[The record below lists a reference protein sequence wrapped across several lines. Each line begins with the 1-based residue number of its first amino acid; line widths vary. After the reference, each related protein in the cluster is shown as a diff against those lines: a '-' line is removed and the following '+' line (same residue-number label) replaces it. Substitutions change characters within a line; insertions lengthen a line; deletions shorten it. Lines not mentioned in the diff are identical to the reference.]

1 MIAFKE
7 INGAIAQLGER
18 LHGMQE
24 VGGSIPPSSTII
36 TYEKLTRR
44 YMFLGIWLAERGW
57 IPDFL
62 LRIAV
67 KFISKAR
74 IKKSGSFSEKLDVI
88 SSLRDGPIAEST
100 PFANKQHYEV
110 PPAFFEKVLGSKLKY
125 SCSLFSGNQKSLN
138 DAETEMLKT
147 YIERAN
153 IGSKQEILDL
163 GCGWG
168 SFSLYAAQKFSNSN
182 FTAVSNSDEQINF
195 IKSKIQELGLTN
207 LLALKQDINQ
217 LNLNKK
223 FDRIVSIEMFEH
235 VRNYKNLL
243 KKLSYLMVDD
253 GQLFVHIFCHKQ
265 SAYLYEIKN
274 KRDWMTKYFFTGGI
288 MPSKDIFE
296 NFDED
301 LTVTKSWE
309 INGNHYSKTS
319 KAWLKNM
326 DKNSRIIKQI
336 LNRHYDE
343 ENIWFHRWRI
353 FFLTCEEFFKINDG
367 KEWFVSHYSF
377 EKKNQDTNKQL

>member
-1 MIAFKE
+1 
-7 INGAIAQLGER
+7 
-18 LHGMQE
+18 
-24 VGGSIPPSSTII
+24 
-36 TYEKLTRR
+36 
-44 YMFLGIWLAERGW
+44 MFLGIWLAERGW

-74 IKKSGSFSEKLDVI
+74 IKKSSSFSEKLDVI
-88 SSLRDGPIAEST
+88 SSLRDGPIAELT

-125 SCSLFSGNQKSLN
+125 SCSLFSDNQKSLN

-153 IGSKQEILDL
+153 IRSKQEILDL

-168 SFSLYAAQKFSNSN
+168 SFSLYAAQKFSNCN

-235 VRNYKNLL
+235 MRNYKNLL
-243 KKLSYLMVDD
+243 QRLSNLMTDE
-253 GQLFVHIFCHKQ
+253 GLLFVHIFCHRQ
-265 SAYLYEIKN
+265 SAYFYEIKN
-274 KRDWMTKYFFTGGI
+274 QWDWMTKYFFTGGI

-296 NFDED
+296 FFDED
-301 LTVTKSWE
+301 LTVAESWE
-309 INGNHYSKTS
+309 INGKHYSKTS
-319 KAWLKNM
+319 KSWLKNI
-326 DKNSRIIKQI
+326 DKNSKIVNQI
-336 LNRHYDE
+336 LNQHYDE
-343 ENIWFHRWRI
+343 KNIWFNRWRI
-353 FFLTCEEFFKINDG
+353 FFLACEEFFKINDG
-367 KEWFVSHYSF
+367 KEWFVSHYLL
-377 EKKNQDTNKQL
+377 EKKNKATNK

>member
-1 MIAFKE
+1 
-7 INGAIAQLGER
+7 
-18 LHGMQE
+18 
-24 VGGSIPPSSTII
+24 
-36 TYEKLTRR
+36 
-44 YMFLGIWLAERGW
+44 MFLGIWLAERGW

-74 IKKSGSFSEKLDVI
+74 IKKSSSFSEKLDVI
-88 SSLRDGPIAEST
+88 SSLRDGPIAELT

-125 SCSLFSGNQKSLN
+125 SCSLFSDNQKSLN

-153 IGSKQEILDL
+153 IRSKQEILDL

-235 VRNYKNLL
+235 MRNYKNLL
-243 KKLSYLMVDD
+243 QRLSNLMTDD
-253 GQLFVHIFCHKQ
+253 GLLFVHIFCHRQ
-265 SAYLYEIKN
+265 SAYFYEIKN
-274 KRDWMTKYFFTGGI
+274 QWDWMTKYFFTGGI

-296 NFDED
+296 FFDED
-301 LTVTKSWE
+301 LTVAKSWE
-309 INGNHYSKTS
+309 INGKHYSKTS
-319 KAWLKNM
+319 KSWLKNI
-326 DKNSRIIKQI
+326 DKNSKIVKQI
-336 LNRHYDE
+336 LNQHYDE
-343 ENIWFHRWRI
+343 KNIWFNRWRI
-353 FFLTCEEFFKINDG
+353 FFLACEEFFKINDG
-367 KEWFVSHYSF
+367 KEWFVSHYLL
-377 EKKNQDTNKQL
+377 EKKNKATNK

>member
-1 MIAFKE
+1 
-7 INGAIAQLGER
+7 
-18 LHGMQE
+18 
-24 VGGSIPPSSTII
+24 
-36 TYEKLTRR
+36 
-44 YMFLGIWLAERGW
+44 MFLGIWLAERGW

-74 IKKSGSFSEKLDVI
+74 IKKSSSFSEKLDVI
-88 SSLRDGPIAEST
+88 SSLRDGPIAELT

-125 SCSLFSGNQKSLN
+125 SCSLFSDNQKSLN

-153 IGSKQEILDL
+153 IRSKQEILDL

-168 SFSLYAAQKFSNSN
+168 SFSLYAAQKFSNCN

-235 VRNYKNLL
+235 MRNYKNLL
-243 KKLSYLMVDD
+243 QRLSNLMTDD
-253 GQLFVHIFCHKQ
+253 GLLFVHIFCHRQ
-265 SAYLYEIKN
+265 FAYFYEIKN
-274 KRDWMTKYFFTGGI
+274 QWDWMTKYFFTGGI

-296 NFDED
+296 FFDED
-301 LTVTKSWE
+301 LTVAESWE
-309 INGNHYSKTS
+309 INGKHYSKTS
-319 KAWLKNM
+319 KSWLKNI
-326 DKNSRIIKQI
+326 DKNSKIVNQI
-336 LNRHYDE
+336 LNQHYDE
-343 ENIWFHRWRI
+343 KNIWFNRWRI
-353 FFLTCEEFFKINDG
+353 FFLACEEFFKINDG
-367 KEWFVSHYSF
+367 KEWFVSHYLL
-377 EKKNQDTNKQL
+377 EKKNKATNK

>member
-1 MIAFKE
+1 
-7 INGAIAQLGER
+7 
-18 LHGMQE
+18 
-24 VGGSIPPSSTII
+24 
-36 TYEKLTRR
+36 
-44 YMFLGIWLAERGW
+44 MFLGIWLAERGW

-74 IKKSGSFSEKLDVI
+74 IKKSSSFSEKLDVI
-88 SSLRDGPIAEST
+88 SSLRDGSIAELT

-110 PPAFFEKVLGSKLKY
+110 PTAFFEKVLGSKLKY
-125 SCSLFSGNQKSLN
+125 SCSLFSDNQKSLN

-153 IGSKQEILDL
+153 IRSKQEILDL

-168 SFSLYAAQKFSNSN
+168 SFSLYAAQKFSNCN

-235 VRNYKNLL
+235 MRNYKNLL
-243 KKLSYLMVDD
+243 QRLSNLMTDD
-253 GQLFVHIFCHKQ
+253 GLLFVHIFCHRQ
-265 SAYLYEIKN
+265 SAYFYEIKN
-274 KRDWMTKYFFTGGI
+274 QWDWMTKYFFTGGI

-296 NFDED
+296 FFDED
-301 LTVTKSWE
+301 LTVTESWE
-309 INGNHYSKTS
+309 INGKHYSKTS
-319 KAWLKNM
+319 KSWLKNI
-326 DKNSRIIKQI
+326 DKNSKIVKQI
-336 LNRHYDE
+336 LNQHYDE
-343 ENIWFHRWRI
+343 KNIWFNRWRI
-353 FFLTCEEFFKINDG
+353 FFLACEEFFKINDG
-367 KEWFVSHYSF
+367 KEWFVSHYLL
-377 EKKNQDTNKQL
+377 EKKNKATNK

>member
-1 MIAFKE
+1 
-7 INGAIAQLGER
+7 
-18 LHGMQE
+18 
-24 VGGSIPPSSTII
+24 
-36 TYEKLTRR
+36 
-44 YMFLGIWLAERGW
+44 MFLGIWLAERGW

-74 IKKSGSFSEKLDVI
+74 LKKSNSFSEKLAVLN
-88 SSLRDGPIAEST
+88 SLKDGPIAEST
-100 PFANKQHYEV
+100 PSANKQHYEV

-125 SCSLFSGNQKSLN
+125 SCSLFSDNQKNLN

-153 IGSKQEILDL
+153 IRSKQEILDL

-235 VRNYKNLL
+235 MRNYKNLL
-243 KKLSYLMVDD
+243 QRLSNLMTDD
-253 GQLFVHIFCHKQ
+253 GLLFVHIFCHRQ
-265 SAYLYEIKN
+265 SAYFYEIKN
-274 KRDWMTKYFFTGGI
+274 QWDWMTKYFFTGGI

-296 NFDED
+296 FFDED
-301 LTVTKSWE
+301 LTVAESWE
-309 INGNHYSKTS
+309 INGKHYSKTS
-319 KAWLKNM
+319 KSWLKNI
-326 DKNSRIIKQI
+326 DKNSKIVKQI
-336 LNRHYDE
+336 LNQHYDE
-343 ENIWFHRWRI
+343 KNIWFNRWRI
-353 FFLTCEEFFKINDG
+353 FFLACEEFFKINDG
-367 KEWFVSHYSF
+367 KEWFVSHYLL
-377 EKKNQDTNKQL
+377 EKKNKATNK

>member
-1 MIAFKE
+1 
-7 INGAIAQLGER
+7 
-18 LHGMQE
+18 
-24 VGGSIPPSSTII
+24 
-36 TYEKLTRR
+36 
-44 YMFLGIWLAERGW
+44 MFLGIWLAERGW

-74 IKKSGSFSEKLDVI
+74 IKKSSSFSEKLDVI
-88 SSLRDGPIAEST
+88 SSLRDGPIAELT

-125 SCSLFSGNQKSLN
+125 SCSLFSDNQKSLN

-153 IGSKQEILDL
+153 IRSKQEILDL

-168 SFSLYAAQKFSNSN
+168 SFSLYAAQKFSNCN

-235 VRNYKNLL
+235 MRNYKNLL
-243 KKLSYLMVDD
+243 QRLSNLMTDD
-253 GQLFVHIFCHKQ
+253 GLLFVHIFCHRQ
-265 SAYLYEIKN
+265 SAYFYEIKN
-274 KRDWMTKYFFTGGI
+274 QWDWMTKYFFTGGI

-296 NFDED
+296 FFDEN
-301 LTVTKSWE
+301 LTVAESWE
-309 INGNHYSKTS
+309 INGKHYSKTS
-319 KAWLKNM
+319 KSWLKNI
-326 DKNSRIIKQI
+326 DKNSKIVKQI
-336 LNRHYDE
+336 LNQHYDE
-343 ENIWFHRWRI
+343 KNIWFNRWRI
-353 FFLTCEEFFKINDG
+353 FFLACEEFFKINDG
-367 KEWFVSHYSF
+367 KEWFVSHYLL
-377 EKKNQDTNKQL
+377 EKKNKATNK

>member
-1 MIAFKE
+1 
-7 INGAIAQLGER
+7 
-18 LHGMQE
+18 
-24 VGGSIPPSSTII
+24 
-36 TYEKLTRR
+36 
-44 YMFLGIWLAERGW
+44 MFLGIWLAERGW

-74 IKKSGSFSEKLDVI
+74 IKKSSSFSEKLDVI
-88 SSLRDGPIAEST
+88 SSLRDGPIAELT

-125 SCSLFSGNQKSLN
+125 SCSLFGDNQKSLN

-153 IGSKQEILDL
+153 IRSKQEILDL

-168 SFSLYAAQKFSNSN
+168 SFSLYAAQKFSNCN

-235 VRNYKNLL
+235 MRNYKNLL
-243 KKLSYLMVDD
+243 QRLSNLMTDD
-253 GQLFVHIFCHKQ
+253 GLLFVHIFCHRQ
-265 SAYLYEIKN
+265 SAYFYEIKN
-274 KRDWMTKYFFTGGI
+274 QWDWMTKYFFTGGI

-296 NFDED
+296 FFDED
-301 LTVTKSWE
+301 LTVAESWE
-309 INGNHYSKTS
+309 INGKHYSKTS
-319 KAWLKNM
+319 KSWLKNI
-326 DKNSRIIKQI
+326 DKNSKIVNQI
-336 LNRHYDE
+336 LNQHYDE
-343 ENIWFHRWRI
+343 KNIWFNRWRI
-353 FFLTCEEFFKINDG
+353 FFLACEEFFKINDG
-367 KEWFVSHYSF
+367 KEWFVSHYLL
-377 EKKNQDTNKQL
+377 EKKNKATNK

>member
-1 MIAFKE
+1 
-7 INGAIAQLGER
+7 
-18 LHGMQE
+18 
-24 VGGSIPPSSTII
+24 
-36 TYEKLTRR
+36 
-44 YMFLGIWLAERGW
+44 MFLGIWLAERGW

-74 IKKSGSFSEKLDVI
+74 IKKSSSFSEKLDVL
-88 SSLRDGPIAEST
+88 SSLRDGPIAELT

-125 SCSLFSGNQKSLN
+125 SCSLFSDNHKSLN

-153 IGSKQEILDL
+153 IRSKQEILDL

-235 VRNYKNLL
+235 MRNYKNLL
-243 KKLSYLMVDD
+243 QRLSNLMTDD
-253 GQLFVHIFCHKQ
+253 GLLFVHIFCHRQ
-265 SAYLYEIKN
+265 SAYFYEIKN
-274 KRDWMTKYFFTGGI
+274 QWDWMTKYFFTGGI

-296 NFDED
+296 FFDED
-301 LTVTKSWE
+301 LTVAESWE
-309 INGNHYSKTS
+309 INGKHYSKTS
-319 KAWLKNM
+319 KSWLKNI
-326 DKNSRIIKQI
+326 DKNSKIVKQI
-336 LNRHYDE
+336 LNQHYDE
-343 ENIWFHRWRI
+343 KNIWFNRWRI
-353 FFLTCEEFFKINDG
+353 FFLACEEFFKINDG
-367 KEWFVSHYSF
+367 KEWFVSHYLL
-377 EKKNQDTNKQL
+377 EKKNKATNK

>member
-1 MIAFKE
+1 
-7 INGAIAQLGER
+7 
-18 LHGMQE
+18 
-24 VGGSIPPSSTII
+24 
-36 TYEKLTRR
+36 
-44 YMFLGIWLAERGW
+44 MFLGIWLAERGW

-74 IKKSGSFSEKLDVI
+74 IKKSNSFSEKLDVI
-88 SSLRDGPIAEST
+88 SSLRDGPIAELT

-125 SCSLFSGNQKSLN
+125 SCSLFSDNQKSLN

-153 IGSKQEILDL
+153 IRSKQEILDL

-168 SFSLYAAQKFSNSN
+168 SFSLYAAQKFSNCN

-235 VRNYKNLL
+235 MRNYKNLL
-243 KKLSYLMVDD
+243 QRLSNLMTDD
-253 GQLFVHIFCHKQ
+253 GLLFVHIFCHRQ
-265 SAYLYEIKN
+265 SAYFYEIKN
-274 KRDWMTKYFFTGGI
+274 QWDWMTKYFFTGGI

-296 NFDED
+296 FFDED
-301 LTVTKSWE
+301 LTVAESWE
-309 INGNHYSKTS
+309 INGKHYSKTS
-319 KAWLKNM
+319 KSWLKNI
-326 DKNSRIIKQI
+326 DKNSKIVKQI
-336 LNRHYDE
+336 LNQHYDE
-343 ENIWFHRWRI
+343 KNIWFNRWRI
-353 FFLTCEEFFKINDG
+353 FFLACEEFFKINDG
-367 KEWFVSHYSF
+367 KEWFVSHYLL
-377 EKKNQDTNKQL
+377 EKKNKATNK

>member
-1 MIAFKE
+1 
-7 INGAIAQLGER
+7 
-18 LHGMQE
+18 
-24 VGGSIPPSSTII
+24 
-36 TYEKLTRR
+36 
-44 YMFLGIWLAERGW
+44 MFLGIWLAERGW

-74 IKKSGSFSEKLDVI
+74 IKKSSSFSEKLDVI
-88 SSLRDGPIAEST
+88 SSLRDGPIAELT

-125 SCSLFSGNQKSLN
+125 SCSLFSDNQKSLN

-153 IGSKQEILDL
+153 IRSKQEILDL

-168 SFSLYAAQKFSNSN
+168 SFSLYAAQKFSNCN

-235 VRNYKNLL
+235 MRNYKNLL
-243 KKLSYLMVDD
+243 QRLSNLMTDD
-253 GQLFVHIFCHKQ
+253 GLLFVHIFCHRQ
-265 SAYLYEIKN
+265 FAYFYEIKN
-274 KRDWMTKYFFTGGI
+274 QWDWMTKYFFTGGI

-296 NFDED
+296 FFDED
-301 LTVTKSWE
+301 LTVAESWE
-309 INGNHYSKTS
+309 INGKHYSKTS
-319 KAWLKNM
+319 KSWLKNI
-326 DKNSRIIKQI
+326 DKNSKIVKQI
-336 LNRHYDE
+336 LNQHYDE
-343 ENIWFHRWRI
+343 KNIWFNRWRI
-353 FFLTCEEFFKINDG
+353 FFLACEEFFKINDG
-367 KEWFVSHYSF
+367 KEWFVSHYLL
-377 EKKNQDTNKQL
+377 EKKNKATNK

>member
-1 MIAFKE
+1 
-7 INGAIAQLGER
+7 
-18 LHGMQE
+18 
-24 VGGSIPPSSTII
+24 
-36 TYEKLTRR
+36 
-44 YMFLGIWLAERGW
+44 MFLGIWLAERGW

-74 IKKSGSFSEKLDVI
+74 IKKSSSFSEKLDVI
-88 SSLRDGPIAEST
+88 SSLRDGPIAELT

-125 SCSLFSGNQKSLN
+125 SCSLFSDNQKNLN

-153 IGSKQEILDL
+153 IRSKQEILDL

-235 VRNYKNLL
+235 MRNYKNLL
-243 KKLSYLMVDD
+243 QRLSNLMTDD
-253 GQLFVHIFCHKQ
+253 GLLFVHIFCHRQ
-265 SAYLYEIKN
+265 SAYFYEIKN
-274 KRDWMTKYFFTGGI
+274 QWDWMTKYFFTGGI

-296 NFDED
+296 FFDED
-301 LTVTKSWE
+301 LTVAESWE
-309 INGNHYSKTS
+309 INGKHYSKTS
-319 KAWLKNM
+319 KSWLKNI
-326 DKNSRIIKQI
+326 DKNSKIVKQI
-336 LNRHYDE
+336 LNQHYDE
-343 ENIWFHRWRI
+343 KNIWFNRWRI
-353 FFLTCEEFFKINDG
+353 FFLACEEFFKINDG
-367 KEWFVSHYSF
+367 KEWFVSHYLL
-377 EKKNQDTNKQL
+377 EKKNKATNK

>member
-1 MIAFKE
+1 
-7 INGAIAQLGER
+7 
-18 LHGMQE
+18 
-24 VGGSIPPSSTII
+24 
-36 TYEKLTRR
+36 
-44 YMFLGIWLAERGW
+44 MFLGIWLAERGW

-74 IKKSGSFSEKLDVI
+74 IKKSNSFSEKLDVI
-88 SSLRDGPIAEST
+88 TSLRDGPIAEST

-110 PPAFFEKVLGSKLKY
+110 PTAFFEKVLGSKLKY
-125 SCSLFSGNQKSLN
+125 SCSLFSDNQKSLN

-153 IGSKQEILDL
+153 IRSKQEILDL

-168 SFSLYAAQKFSNSN
+168 SFSLYAAQKFSNCN

-235 VRNYKNLL
+235 MRNYKNLL
-243 KKLSYLMVDD
+243 QRLSNLMTDD
-253 GQLFVHIFCHKQ
+253 GLLFVHIFCNRQ
-265 SAYLYEIKN
+265 SAYFYEIKN
-274 KRDWMTKYFFTGGI
+274 QWDWMTKYFFTGGI

-296 NFDED
+296 FFDED
-301 LTVTKSWE
+301 LTVAESWE
-309 INGNHYSKTS
+309 INGKHYSKTS
-319 KAWLKNM
+319 KSWLKNI
-326 DKNSRIIKQI
+326 DKNSKIVKQI
-336 LNRHYDE
+336 LNQHYDE
-343 ENIWFHRWRI
+343 KNIWFNRWRI
-353 FFLTCEEFFKINDG
+353 FFLACEEFFKINDG
-367 KEWFVSHYSF
+367 KEWFVSHYLL
-377 EKKNQDTNKQL
+377 EKKNKATNK

>member
-1 MIAFKE
+1 MI
-7 INGAIAQLGER
+7 
-18 LHGMQE
+18 
-24 VGGSIPPSSTII
+24 
-36 TYEKLTRR
+36 
-44 YMFLGIWLAERGW
+44 LGIWLAERGW

-74 IKKSGSFSEKLDVI
+74 IKKSSSFSEKLDVI
-88 SSLRDGPIAEST
+88 SSLRDGPIAELT

-125 SCSLFSGNQKSLN
+125 SCSLFSDNQKSLN

-153 IGSKQEILDL
+153 IRSKQEILDL

-168 SFSLYAAQKFSNSN
+168 SFSLYAAQKFSNCN

-235 VRNYKNLL
+235 MRNYKNLL
-243 KKLSYLMVDD
+243 QRLSNLMTDD
-253 GQLFVHIFCHKQ
+253 GLLFVHIFCHRQ
-265 SAYLYEIKN
+265 SAYFYEIKN
-274 KRDWMTKYFFTGGI
+274 QWDWMTKYFFTGGI

-296 NFDED
+296 FFDED
-301 LTVTKSWE
+301 LTVAESWE
-309 INGNHYSKTS
+309 INGKHYSKTS
-319 KAWLKNM
+319 KSWLKNI
-326 DKNSRIIKQI
+326 DKNSKIVNQI
-336 LNRHYDE
+336 LNQHYDE
-343 ENIWFHRWRI
+343 KNIWFNRWRI
-353 FFLTCEEFFKINDG
+353 FFLACEEFFKINDG
-367 KEWFVSHYSF
+367 KEWFVSHYLL
-377 EKKNQDTNKQL
+377 EKKNKATNK

>member
-1 MIAFKE
+1 
-7 INGAIAQLGER
+7 
-18 LHGMQE
+18 
-24 VGGSIPPSSTII
+24 
-36 TYEKLTRR
+36 
-44 YMFLGIWLAERGW
+44 MFLGIWLAERGW

-74 IKKSGSFSEKLDVI
+74 LKRSNSFSEKLAVLN
-88 SSLRDGPIAEST
+88 SLKDGPIAEST
-100 PFANKQHYEV
+100 PSANKQHYEV

-125 SCSLFSGNQKSLN
+125 SCSLFSDNHKSLN

-153 IGSKQEILDL
+153 IRSKQEILDL

-168 SFSLYAAQKFSNSN
+168 SFSLYAAQKFSNCN

-235 VRNYKNLL
+235 MRNYKNLL
-243 KKLSYLMVDD
+243 QRLSNLMTDD
-253 GQLFVHIFCHKQ
+253 GLLFVHIFCHRQ
-265 SAYLYEIKN
+265 SAYFYEIKN
-274 KRDWMTKYFFTGGI
+274 QWDWMTKYFFTGGI

-296 NFDED
+296 FFDED
-301 LTVTKSWE
+301 LTVAESWE
-309 INGNHYSKTS
+309 INGKHYSKTS
-319 KAWLKNM
+319 KSWLKNI
-326 DKNSRIIKQI
+326 DKNSKIVKQI
-336 LNRHYDE
+336 LNQHYDE
-343 ENIWFHRWRI
+343 KNIWFNRWRI
-353 FFLTCEEFFKINDG
+353 FFLACEEFFKINDG
-367 KEWFVSHYSF
+367 KEWFVSHYLL
-377 EKKNQDTNKQL
+377 EKKNKATNK

>member
-1 MIAFKE
+1 
-7 INGAIAQLGER
+7 
-18 LHGMQE
+18 
-24 VGGSIPPSSTII
+24 
-36 TYEKLTRR
+36 
-44 YMFLGIWLAERGW
+44 MFLGIWLAERGW

-74 IKKSGSFSEKLDVI
+74 IKKSSSFSEKLDVI
-88 SSLRDGPIAEST
+88 SSLRDGPIAELT

-125 SCSLFSGNQKSLN
+125 SCSLFSDNQKSLN

-153 IGSKQEILDL
+153 IRSKQEILDL

-168 SFSLYAAQKFSNSN
+168 SFSLYAAQKFSNCN

-235 VRNYKNLL
+235 MRNYKNLL
-243 KKLSYLMVDD
+243 QRLSNLMTDD
-253 GQLFVHIFCHKQ
+253 GLLFVHIFCHRQ
-265 SAYLYEIKN
+265 SAYFYEIKN
-274 KRDWMTKYFFTGGI
+274 QWDWVTKYFFTGGI

-296 NFDED
+296 FFDED
-301 LTVTKSWE
+301 LTVAESWE
-309 INGNHYSKTS
+309 INGKHYSKTS
-319 KAWLKNM
+319 KSWLKNI
-326 DKNSRIIKQI
+326 DKNSKIVKQI
-336 LNRHYDE
+336 LNQHYDE
-343 ENIWFHRWRI
+343 KNIWFNRWRI
-353 FFLTCEEFFKINDG
+353 FFLACEEFFKINDG
-367 KEWFVSHYSF
+367 KEWFVSHYLL
-377 EKKNQDTNKQL
+377 EKKNKATNK

>member
-1 MIAFKE
+1 MI
-7 INGAIAQLGER
+7 
-18 LHGMQE
+18 
-24 VGGSIPPSSTII
+24 
-36 TYEKLTRR
+36 
-44 YMFLGIWLAERGW
+44 LGIWLAERGW

-74 IKKSGSFSEKLDVI
+74 IKKSSSFSEKLDVI
-88 SSLRDGPIAEST
+88 SSLRDGPIAELT

-125 SCSLFSGNQKSLN
+125 SCSLFSDNQKSLN

-153 IGSKQEILDL
+153 IRSKQEILDL

-168 SFSLYAAQKFSNSN
+168 SFSLYAAQKFSNCN

-235 VRNYKNLL
+235 MRNYKNLL
-243 KKLSYLMVDD
+243 QRLSNLMTDD
-253 GQLFVHIFCHKQ
+253 GLLFVHIFCHRQ
-265 SAYLYEIKN
+265 SAYFYEIKN
-274 KRDWMTKYFFTGGI
+274 QWDWMTKYFFTGGI

-296 NFDED
+296 FFDED
-301 LTVTKSWE
+301 LTVAESWE
-309 INGNHYSKTS
+309 INGKHYSKTS
-319 KAWLKNM
+319 KSWLKNI
-326 DKNSRIIKQI
+326 DKNSKIVKQI
-336 LNRHYDE
+336 LNQHYDE
-343 ENIWFHRWRI
+343 KNIWFNRWRI
-353 FFLTCEEFFKINDG
+353 FFLACEEFFKINDG
-367 KEWFVSHYSF
+367 KEWFVSHYLL
-377 EKKNQDTNKQL
+377 EKKNKATNK

>member
-1 MIAFKE
+1 
-7 INGAIAQLGER
+7 
-18 LHGMQE
+18 
-24 VGGSIPPSSTII
+24 
-36 TYEKLTRR
+36 
-44 YMFLGIWLAERGW
+44 MFLGIWLAERGW

-74 IKKSGSFSEKLDVI
+74 IKKSSSFSEKLDVI
-88 SSLRDGPIAEST
+88 SSLRDGPIAELT

-125 SCSLFSGNQKSLN
+125 SCSLFSDNQKSLN

-153 IGSKQEILDL
+153 IRSKQEILDL

-235 VRNYKNLL
+235 MRNYKNLL
-243 KKLSYLMVDD
+243 QRLSNLMTDD
-253 GQLFVHIFCHKQ
+253 GLLFVHIFCHRQ
-265 SAYLYEIKN
+265 SAYFYEIKN
-274 KRDWMTKYFFTGGI
+274 QWDWMTKYFFTGGI

-296 NFDED
+296 FFDED
-301 LTVTKSWE
+301 LTVAESWE
-309 INGNHYSKTS
+309 INGKHYSKTS
-319 KAWLKNM
+319 KSWLKNI
-326 DKNSRIIKQI
+326 DKNSKIVKQI
-336 LNRHYDE
+336 LNQHYDE
-343 ENIWFHRWRI
+343 KNIWFNRWRI
-353 FFLTCEEFFKINDG
+353 FFLACEEFFKINDG
-367 KEWFVSHYSF
+367 KEWFVSHYLL
-377 EKKNQDTNKQL
+377 EKKNKATNK

>member
-1 MIAFKE
+1 
-7 INGAIAQLGER
+7 
-18 LHGMQE
+18 
-24 VGGSIPPSSTII
+24 
-36 TYEKLTRR
+36 
-44 YMFLGIWLAERGW
+44 MFLGIWLAERGW

-74 IKKSGSFSEKLDVI
+74 IKKSSSFSEKLDVI
-88 SSLRDGPIAEST
+88 SSLRDGPIAELT

-125 SCSLFSGNQKSLN
+125 SCSLFSDNQKSLN

-153 IGSKQEILDL
+153 IRSKQEILDL

-168 SFSLYAAQKFSNSN
+168 SFSLYAAQKFSNCN

-195 IKSKIQELGLTN
+195 IKSKAKELGITN

-235 VRNYKNLL
+235 MRNYKNLL
-243 KKLSYLMVDD
+243 QRLSNLMTDD
-253 GQLFVHIFCHKQ
+253 GLLFVHIFCHRQ
-265 SAYLYEIKN
+265 FAYFYEIKN
-274 KRDWMTKYFFTGGI
+274 QWDWMTKYFFTGGI

-296 NFDED
+296 FFDED
-301 LTVTKSWE
+301 LTVAESWE
-309 INGNHYSKTS
+309 INGKHYSKTS
-319 KAWLKNM
+319 KSWLKNI
-326 DKNSRIIKQI
+326 DKNSKIVKQI
-336 LNRHYDE
+336 LNQHYDE
-343 ENIWFHRWRI
+343 KNIWFNRWRI
-353 FFLTCEEFFKINDG
+353 FFLACEEFFKINDG
-367 KEWFVSHYSF
+367 KEWFVSHYLL
-377 EKKNQDTNKQL
+377 EKKNKATNK

>member
-1 MIAFKE
+1 
-7 INGAIAQLGER
+7 
-18 LHGMQE
+18 
-24 VGGSIPPSSTII
+24 
-36 TYEKLTRR
+36 
-44 YMFLGIWLAERGW
+44 MFLGIWLAERGW

-74 IKKSGSFSEKLDVI
+74 IKKSSSFSEKLDVI
-88 SSLRDGPIAEST
+88 SSLRDGPIAELT

-125 SCSLFSGNQKSLN
+125 SCSLFSDNQKSLN

-153 IGSKQEILDL
+153 IRSKQEILDL

-168 SFSLYAAQKFSNSN
+168 SFSLYAAQKFSNCN

-235 VRNYKNLL
+235 MRNYKNLL
-243 KKLSYLMVDD
+243 QRLSNLMTDD
-253 GQLFVHIFCHKQ
+253 GLLFVHIFCHRQ
-265 SAYLYEIKN
+265 SAYFYEIKN
-274 KRDWMTKYFFTGGI
+274 QWDWMTKYFFTGGI

-296 NFDED
+296 FFDED
-301 LTVTKSWE
+301 LTVAKSWE
-309 INGNHYSKTS
+309 INGKHYSKTS
-319 KAWLKNM
+319 KSWLKNI
-326 DKNSRIIKQI
+326 DKNSKIVKQI
-336 LNRHYDE
+336 LNQHYDE
-343 ENIWFHRWRI
+343 KNIWFNRWRI
-353 FFLTCEEFFKINDG
+353 FFLACEEFFKINDG
-367 KEWFVSHYSF
+367 KEWFVSHYLL
-377 EKKNQDTNKQL
+377 EKKNKATNK

>member
-1 MIAFKE
+1 
-7 INGAIAQLGER
+7 
-18 LHGMQE
+18 
-24 VGGSIPPSSTII
+24 
-36 TYEKLTRR
+36 
-44 YMFLGIWLAERGW
+44 MFLGIWLAERGW

-74 IKKSGSFSEKLDVI
+74 IKKSSSFSEKLDVI
-88 SSLRDGPIAEST
+88 SSLRDGPIAELT

-125 SCSLFSGNQKSLN
+125 SCSLFSDNQKSLN

-153 IGSKQEILDL
+153 IRSKQEILDL

-168 SFSLYAAQKFSNSN
+168 SFSLYAAQKFSNCN

-235 VRNYKNLL
+235 MRNYKNLL
-243 KKLSYLMVDD
+243 QRLSNLMTDE
-253 GQLFVHIFCHKQ
+253 GLLFVHIFCHRQ
-265 SAYLYEIKN
+265 SAYFYEIKN
-274 KRDWMTKYFFTGGI
+274 QWDWMTKYFFTGGI

-296 NFDED
+296 FFDED
-301 LTVTKSWE
+301 LTVAESWE
-309 INGNHYSKTS
+309 INGKHYSKTS
-319 KAWLKNM
+319 KSWLKNI
-326 DKNSRIIKQI
+326 DKNSKIVKQI
-336 LNRHYDE
+336 LNQHYDE
-343 ENIWFHRWRI
+343 KNIWFNRWRI
-353 FFLTCEEFFKINDG
+353 FFLACEEFFKINDG
-367 KEWFVSHYSF
+367 KEWFVSHYLL
-377 EKKNQDTNKQL
+377 EKKNKATNK

>member
-1 MIAFKE
+1 
-7 INGAIAQLGER
+7 
-18 LHGMQE
+18 
-24 VGGSIPPSSTII
+24 
-36 TYEKLTRR
+36 
-44 YMFLGIWLAERGW
+44 MFLGIWLAERGW

-74 IKKSGSFSEKLDVI
+74 IKKSSSFSEKLDVI
-88 SSLRDGPIAEST
+88 SSLRDGPIAELT

-125 SCSLFSGNQKSLN
+125 SCSLFGDNQKSLN

-153 IGSKQEILDL
+153 IRSKQEILDL

-168 SFSLYAAQKFSNSN
+168 SFSLYAAQKFSNCN

-235 VRNYKNLL
+235 MRNYKNLL
-243 KKLSYLMVDD
+243 QRLSNLMTDD
-253 GQLFVHIFCHKQ
+253 GLLFVHIFCNRQ
-265 SAYLYEIKN
+265 SAYFYEIKN
-274 KRDWMTKYFFTGGI
+274 QWDWMTKYFFTGGI

-296 NFDED
+296 FFDED
-301 LTVTKSWE
+301 LTVAESWE
-309 INGNHYSKTS
+309 INGKHYSKTS
-319 KAWLKNM
+319 KSWLKNI
-326 DKNSRIIKQI
+326 DKNSKIVKQI
-336 LNRHYDE
+336 LNQHYDE
-343 ENIWFHRWRI
+343 KNIWFNRWRI
-353 FFLTCEEFFKINDG
+353 FFLACEEFFKINDG
-367 KEWFVSHYSF
+367 KEWFVSHYLL
-377 EKKNQDTNKQL
+377 EKKNKATNK

>member
-1 MIAFKE
+1 
-7 INGAIAQLGER
+7 
-18 LHGMQE
+18 
-24 VGGSIPPSSTII
+24 
-36 TYEKLTRR
+36 
-44 YMFLGIWLAERGW
+44 MFLGIWLAERGW

-74 IKKSGSFSEKLDVI
+74 LKRSNSFSEKLAVL
-88 SSLRDGPIAEST
+88 SSLKDGPIAEST
-100 PFANKQHYEV
+100 PSANKQHYEV

-125 SCSLFSGNQKSLN
+125 SCSLFSDNQKNLN

-153 IGSKQEILDL
+153 IRSKQEILDL

-235 VRNYKNLL
+235 MRNYKNLL
-243 KKLSYLMVDD
+243 QRLSNLMTDD
-253 GQLFVHIFCHKQ
+253 GLLFVHIFCHRQ
-265 SAYLYEIKN
+265 SAYFYEIKN
-274 KRDWMTKYFFTGGI
+274 QWDWMTKYFFTGGI

-296 NFDED
+296 FFDED
-301 LTVTKSWE
+301 LTVAESWE
-309 INGNHYSKTS
+309 INGKHYSKTS
-319 KAWLKNM
+319 KSWLKNI
-326 DKNSRIIKQI
+326 DKNSKIVKQI
-336 LNRHYDE
+336 LNQHYDE
-343 ENIWFHRWRI
+343 KNIWFNRWRI
-353 FFLTCEEFFKINDG
+353 FFLACEEFFKINDG
-367 KEWFVSHYSF
+367 KEWFVSHYLL
-377 EKKNQDTNKQL
+377 EKKNKATNK

>member
-1 MIAFKE
+1 
-7 INGAIAQLGER
+7 
-18 LHGMQE
+18 
-24 VGGSIPPSSTII
+24 
-36 TYEKLTRR
+36 
-44 YMFLGIWLAERGW
+44 MFLGIWLAERGW

-74 IKKSGSFSEKLDVI
+74 LKRSNSFSEKLAVLN
-88 SSLRDGPIAEST
+88 SLKDGPIAEST
-100 PFANKQHYEV
+100 PSANKQHYEV

-125 SCSLFSGNQKSLN
+125 SCSLFSDNHKSLN

-153 IGSKQEILDL
+153 IRSKQEILDL

-235 VRNYKNLL
+235 MRNYKNLL
-243 KKLSYLMVDD
+243 QRLSNLMTDD
-253 GQLFVHIFCHKQ
+253 GLLFVHIFCHRQ
-265 SAYLYEIKN
+265 SAYFYEIKN
-274 KRDWMTKYFFTGGI
+274 QWDWMTKYFFTGGI

-296 NFDED
+296 FFDED
-301 LTVTKSWE
+301 LTVAESWE
-309 INGNHYSKTS
+309 INGKHYSKTS
-319 KAWLKNM
+319 KSWLKNI
-326 DKNSRIIKQI
+326 DKNSKIVKQI
-336 LNRHYDE
+336 LNQHYDE
-343 ENIWFHRWRI
+343 KNIWFNRWRI
-353 FFLTCEEFFKINDG
+353 FFLACEEFFKINDG
-367 KEWFVSHYSF
+367 KEWFVSHYLL
-377 EKKNQDTNKQL
+377 EKKNKATNK

>member
-1 MIAFKE
+1 
-7 INGAIAQLGER
+7 
-18 LHGMQE
+18 
-24 VGGSIPPSSTII
+24 
-36 TYEKLTRR
+36 
-44 YMFLGIWLAERGW
+44 MFLGIWLAERGW

-74 IKKSGSFSEKLDVI
+74 IKKSSSFSEKLDVI
-88 SSLRDGPIAEST
+88 SSLRDGPIAELT

-125 SCSLFSGNQKSLN
+125 SCSLFGDNQKSLN

-153 IGSKQEILDL
+153 IRSKQEILDL

-168 SFSLYAAQKFSNSN
+168 SFSLYAAQKFSNCN

-235 VRNYKNLL
+235 MRNYKNLL
-243 KKLSYLMVDD
+243 QRLSNLMTDD
-253 GQLFVHIFCHKQ
+253 GLLFVHIFCHRQ
-265 SAYLYEIKN
+265 FAYFYEIKN
-274 KRDWMTKYFFTGGI
+274 QWDWMTKYFFTGGI

-296 NFDED
+296 FFDED
-301 LTVTKSWE
+301 LTVAESWE
-309 INGNHYSKTS
+309 INGKHYSKTS
-319 KAWLKNM
+319 KSWLKNI
-326 DKNSRIIKQI
+326 DKNSKIVKQI
-336 LNRHYDE
+336 LNQHYDE
-343 ENIWFHRWRI
+343 KNIWFNRWRI
-353 FFLTCEEFFKINDG
+353 FFLACEEFFKINDG
-367 KEWFVSHYSF
+367 KEWFVSHYLL
-377 EKKNQDTNKQL
+377 EKKNKATNK

>member
-1 MIAFKE
+1 
-7 INGAIAQLGER
+7 
-18 LHGMQE
+18 
-24 VGGSIPPSSTII
+24 
-36 TYEKLTRR
+36 
-44 YMFLGIWLAERGW
+44 MFLGIWLAERGW

-74 IKKSGSFSEKLDVI
+74 IKKSSSFSEKLDVI
-88 SSLRDGPIAEST
+88 SSLRDGSIAELT

-110 PPAFFEKVLGSKLKY
+110 PTAFFEKVLGSKLKY
-125 SCSLFSGNQKSLN
+125 SCSLFSDNQKSLN

-153 IGSKQEILDL
+153 IRSKQEILDL

-168 SFSLYAAQKFSNSN
+168 SFSLYAAQKFSNCN

-235 VRNYKNLL
+235 MRNYKNLL
-243 KKLSYLMVDD
+243 QRLSNLMTDD
-253 GQLFVHIFCHKQ
+253 GLLFVHIFCHRQ
-265 SAYLYEIKN
+265 SAYFYEIKN
-274 KRDWMTKYFFTGGI
+274 QWDWMTKYFFTGGI

-296 NFDED
+296 FFDED
-301 LTVTKSWE
+301 LTVAKSWE
-309 INGNHYSKTS
+309 INGKHYSKTS
-319 KAWLKNM
+319 KSWLKNI
-326 DKNSRIIKQI
+326 DKNSKIVKQI
-336 LNRHYDE
+336 LNQHYDE
-343 ENIWFHRWRI
+343 KNIWFNRWRI
-353 FFLTCEEFFKINDG
+353 FFLACEEFFKINDG
-367 KEWFVSHYSF
+367 KEWFVSHYLL
-377 EKKNQDTNKQL
+377 EKKNKATNK

>member
-1 MIAFKE
+1 
-7 INGAIAQLGER
+7 
-18 LHGMQE
+18 
-24 VGGSIPPSSTII
+24 
-36 TYEKLTRR
+36 
-44 YMFLGIWLAERGW
+44 MFLGIWLAERGW

-74 IKKSGSFSEKLDVI
+74 IKKSSTFSEKLDVI
-88 SSLRDGPIAEST
+88 SSLRDGPIAELT

-110 PPAFFEKVLGSKLKY
+110 PPAFFEMVLGSKLKY
-125 SCSLFSGNQKSLN
+125 SCSLFSDNQKSLN

-153 IGSKQEILDL
+153 IRSKQEILDL

-168 SFSLYAAQKFSNSN
+168 SFSLYAAQKFSNCN

-235 VRNYKNLL
+235 MRNYKNLL
-243 KKLSYLMVDD
+243 QRLSNLMTDD
-253 GQLFVHIFCHKQ
+253 GLLFVHIFCHRQ
-265 SAYLYEIKN
+265 SAYFYEIKN
-274 KRDWMTKYFFTGGI
+274 QWDWMTKYFFTGGI

-296 NFDED
+296 FFDED
-301 LTVTKSWE
+301 LTVAESWE
-309 INGNHYSKTS
+309 INGKHYSKTS
-319 KAWLKNM
+319 KSWLKNI
-326 DKNSRIIKQI
+326 DKNSKIVKQI
-336 LNRHYDE
+336 LNQHYDE
-343 ENIWFHRWRI
+343 KNIWFNRWRI
-353 FFLTCEEFFKINDG
+353 FFLACEEFFKINDG
-367 KEWFVSHYSF
+367 KEWFVSHYLL
-377 EKKNQDTNKQL
+377 EKKNKATNK

>member
-1 MIAFKE
+1 MI
-7 INGAIAQLGER
+7 
-18 LHGMQE
+18 
-24 VGGSIPPSSTII
+24 
-36 TYEKLTRR
+36 
-44 YMFLGIWLAERGW
+44 LGIWLAERGW

-74 IKKSGSFSEKLDVI
+74 IKKSSSFSEKLDVI
-88 SSLRDGPIAEST
+88 SSLRDGPIAELT

-125 SCSLFSGNQKSLN
+125 SCSLFSDNQKSLN

-153 IGSKQEILDL
+153 IRSKQEILDL

-168 SFSLYAAQKFSNSN
+168 SFSLYAAQKFSNCN

-235 VRNYKNLL
+235 MRNYKNLL
-243 KKLSYLMVDD
+243 QRLSNLMTDD
-253 GQLFVHIFCHKQ
+253 GLLFVHIFCHRQ
-265 SAYLYEIKN
+265 YAYFYEIKN
-274 KRDWMTKYFFTGGI
+274 QWDWMTKYFFTGGI

-296 NFDED
+296 FFDED
-301 LTVTKSWE
+301 LNVVKSWQ
-309 INGNHYSKTS
+309 INGKHYSKTS
-319 KAWLKNM
+319 KSWLKNI
-326 DKNSRIIKQI
+326 DKNSKIVKQI
-336 LNRHYDE
+336 LNQHYDE
-343 ENIWFHRWRI
+343 KNIWFNRWRI
-353 FFLTCEEFFKINDG
+353 FFLACEEFFKINDG
-367 KEWFVSHYSF
+367 KEWFVSHYLL
-377 EKKNQDTNKQL
+377 EKKNKATNK

>member
-1 MIAFKE
+1 
-7 INGAIAQLGER
+7 
-18 LHGMQE
+18 
-24 VGGSIPPSSTII
+24 
-36 TYEKLTRR
+36 
-44 YMFLGIWLAERGW
+44 MFLGIWLAERGW

-74 IKKSGSFSEKLDVI
+74 IKKSSSFSEKLDVI
-88 SSLRDGPIAEST
+88 SSLRDGPIAELT

-125 SCSLFSGNQKSLN
+125 SCSLFSDNQKSLN

-153 IGSKQEILDL
+153 IRSKQEILDL

-235 VRNYKNLL
+235 MRNYKNLL
-243 KKLSYLMVDD
+243 QRLSNLMTDD
-253 GQLFVHIFCHKQ
+253 GLLFVHIFCHRQ
-265 SAYLYEIKN
+265 SAYFYEIKN
-274 KRDWMTKYFFTGGI
+274 QWDWMTKYFFTGGI

-296 NFDED
+296 FFDED
-301 LTVTKSWE
+301 LTVAESWE
-309 INGNHYSKTS
+309 INGKHYSKTS
-319 KAWLKNM
+319 KSWLKNI
-326 DKNSRIIKQI
+326 DKNSKIVNQI
-336 LNRHYDE
+336 LNQHYDE
-343 ENIWFHRWRI
+343 KNIWFNRWRI
-353 FFLTCEEFFKINDG
+353 FFLACEEFFKINDG
-367 KEWFVSHYSF
+367 KEWFVSHYLL
-377 EKKNQDTNKQL
+377 EKKNKATNK